1 MMLSE
6 RRDGLD
12 APSCPDDRRNA
23 AALLHEAFAEAVIA
37 GVDSR
42 AFAEAAIAIG
52 LEELVARYGEDAVAA
67 FAERMPDR
75 VQAGEFTDT
84 IRH

>member
-6 RRDGLD
+6 RRDSLD
-12 APSCPDDRRNA
+12 APSCPDDRRTA
-23 AALLHEAFAEAVIA
+23 AALLHEAFAEAIIA

-52 LEELVARYGEDAVAA
+52 LEELVARYGEDAVTA
-67 FAERMPDR
+67 FAERLPER
-75 VQAGEFTDT
+75 LQAGEFSDEV
-84 IRH
+84 RH